1 MDLQLH
7 IVQSGQTLYSI
18 GRQYGLAPGLIARY
32 NGLHEPYRLAA
43 GQCLLILKPGAVYTV
58 RPGDTLYTIAR
69 RFGTDVR
76 TLWRDDPNLSG
87 GTTIYPGQ
95 TIVLQLESA
104 RTRPVQVLGYAYP
117 AVRERVLRGIL
128 PYAATLCP
136 FTYGIASDGTLAR
149 PNDAALVQL
158 AREYGT
164 DAYLHLSTRTEE
176 GVFSAARAEAVL
188 ESPVLSQRLI
198 DETVRQMQ
206 RGGYRGVDVDFE
218 FLGAALAGA
227 FAGFLGRLRA
237 AVNAAG
243 GMLLT
248 ALAPKTSAA
257 QRGAL
262 YEGHSYPRIAENSD
276 LVLLMTYGW
285 MIFAHKYLYIF
296 VEKSFRDNYAKQA
309 LAAPRIVTNITHFPV
324 RGLPFPDRTA
334 SHTHPQSG
342 SKYQRAACRERRPS
356 G

>member
-32 NGLHEPYRLAA
+32 NGLHEPYRLAV

-58 RPGDTLYTIAR
+58 RPGDTLYAIAR

-76 TLWRDDPNLSG
+76 TLWRNDPNLSG

-176 GVFSAARAEAVL
+176 GMFSAARAEAVL
-188 ESPVLSQRLI
+188 ESPALSQRLI

-218 FLGAALAGA
+218 FLGAALADA
-227 FAGFLGRLRA
+227 FTGFLGRLHA

-243 GMLLT
+243 GTLLT

-262 YEGHSYPRIAENSD
+262 YEGHNYPRIAENSD

-296 VEKSFRDNYAKQA
+296 VEKSFSR
-309 LAAPRIVTNITHFPV
+309 
-324 RGLPFPDRTA
+324 
-334 SHTHPQSG
+334 
-342 SKYQRAACRERRPS
+342 
-356 G
+356 